1 MPVMYNRCTVRV
13 VKSHRA
19 GVGKTLKADKLGN
32 RIGTNAYVRIN
43 MHRKHINTSDI
54 LRELLIY
61 TAPPELPKPRLF
73 HLDIAHE
80 VHVHVCCHSGFWTYA
95 AARCKLHT
103 HVHTYL

>member
-54 LRELLIY
+54 LQKLLNY
-61 TAPPELPKPRLF
+61 TVPPEQPKPRLF

-80 VHVHVCCHSGFWTYA
+80 VSFYSRQW
-95 AARCKLHT
+95 
-103 HVHTYL
+103 